1 MFNKETIVVLG
12 SINTDIN
19 IKGKRLPEPGE
30 TMYADDIFYTG
41 GGKGANQIVAVSR
54 LLNDETKTE
63 MIGTIGDDLFG
74 KRNLENLI
82 KEGISI
88 KGIRSIPNTP
98 TGIAVI
104 FLDEKSENYIILIS
118 GANQKCNSI
127 EINYL
132 KNILSKDS
140 ILLLQQEIPIKFVSE
155 AITVAKQIG
164 VLTILDPAP
173 YVKNIPNDF
182 YQYVDIITPNKIEA
196 QRLTNVPIE
205 SLNDAFQAGE
215 IIRSLGPKFV
225 IITLGKLGAV
235 LISNVE
241 TTHIKGIKVDAVN
254 TVAAG
259 DCFNGALAVG
269 IKNGMSV
276 TKAIEFGNK
285 AASICVSRQGAQE
298 SLPYYSEIK
307 NS

>member
-1 MFNKETIVVLG
+1 M
-12 SINTDIN
+12 
-19 IKGKRLPEPGE
+19 
-30 TMYADDIFYTG
+30 
-41 GGKGANQIVAVSR
+41 
-54 LLNDETKTE
+54 
-63 MIGTIGDDLFG
+63 
-74 KRNLENLI
+74 
-82 KEGISI
+82 
-88 KGIRSIPNTP
+88 
-98 TGIAVI
+98 
-104 FLDEKSENYIILIS
+104 
-118 GANQKCNSI
+118 
-127 EINYL
+127 
-132 KNILSKDS
+132 LS
-140 ILLLQQEIPIKFVSE
+140 PI
-155 AITVAKQIG
+155 
-164 VLTILDPAP
+164 
-173 YVKNIPNDF
+173 
-182 YQYVDIITPNKIEA
+182 PNKIEA

-205 SLNDAFQAGE
+205 SLNDAFKAGE

-298 SLPYYSEIK
+298 SLPHY
-307 NS
+307 